1 MKITVDVYDM
11 KERFVAMDRDYYTF
25 EGLESLLD
33 YYDEID
39 ENMELDAIAICCDC
53 TEYGEGAACS
63 FDDLINEYGYKYP
76 VEEYKEDNEDN
87 DIEENEFDKTE
98 YIAMLVEVLENET
111 TVLHVANGNYIVFAF

>member
-39 ENMELDAIAICCDC
+39 PEMEFDPIAICCDC
-53 TEYGEGAACS
+53 TEYGENAACS
-63 FDDLINEYGYKYP
+63 FDWLISDYGYKYP
-76 VEEYKEDNEDN
+76 VEEYKEDN
-87 DIEENEFDKTE
+87 DIEENEFDETE
-98 YIAMLVEVLENET
+98 YITALVERLEDET
-111 TVLHVANGNYIVFAF
+111 TVLHVPNGNYIVFAF